1 MEKCNIKEFLTKHY
15 FQRYF
20 TRGKQDL
27 SAKNIPN
34 DSNATPPSSPP
45 KKNSIK
51 QMCCVLKEQ
60 IVKI

>member
-34 DSNATPPSSPP
+34 DSNATPPLPP
-45 KKNSIK
+45 PPQKKFYKAN
-51 QMCCVLKEQ
+51 VLCSQ
-60 IVKI
+60 RTNC

>member
-34 DSNATPPSSPP
+34 DSNATHSNISPRNV
-45 KKNSIK
+45 KNLLS
-51 QMCCVLKEQ
+51 LTLFS
-60 IVKI
+60 

>member
-34 DSNATPPSSPP
+34 DSNATHPPPPP
-45 KKNSIK
+45 KKKFYKAN
-51 QMCCVLKEQ
+51 VLCSQ
-60 IVKI
+60 RTNC